1 MTAARLASV
10 PSPRPTPARPSSRTP
25 SKTMNARRIV
35 TIGALSAS
43 VAVFVVA
50 MLTSAASLYE
60 IAVAEHL
67 AAPWGLPVVLDLLAT
82 ASAAVAWVTRSWGA
96 RLAAAGAFATSL
108 GLQVSHVYAQGPT
121 AWITHSAAP
130 VSAVLM
136 FEVALILA
144 ARHSDTGHLEV
155 DVELEVAPLGADEP
169 VVALATV
176 TPAVRRPAAPKPN
189 PSKPVAGPLEPD
201 PEVVVKVAKALA
213 EMGVDATEAKRDG
226 DDGVLAY
233 MRKRNGSAPHAKKV
247 GAALRHLKEQS

>member
-10 PSPRPTPARPSSRTP
+10 PEPRRSAPLTRPTPTP
-25 SKTMNARRIV
+25 SKAMNARRIV

-144 ARHSDTGHLEV
+144 AGHSDAARLEV
-155 DVELEVAPLGADEP
+155 DAEPESAPPVPAEP
-169 VVALATV
+169 ERSVALATV
-176 TPAVRRPAAPKPN
+176 TPAVRRPATPT
-189 PSKPVAGPLEPD
+189 PSTTTDLD
-201 PEVVVKVAKALA
+201 PAVLVKVRTALD
-213 EMGVDATEAKRDG
+213 EMNVTAADAKRDG
-226 DDGVLAY
+226 DGGVLVY
-233 MRKRNGSAPHAKKV
+233 LRQRDGKAPHAKKV

>member
-10 PSPRPTPARPSSRTP
+10 PEPRRSAPLTRPTPTP
-25 SKTMNARRIV
+25 SKAMNARRIV
-35 TIGALSAS
+35 TVGALSAS

-144 ARHSDTGHLEV
+144 AGHSDPGRLEV
-155 DVELEVAPLGADEP
+155 DVEPETATSVVEP
-169 VVALATV
+169 ERSVALATV
-176 TPAVRRPAAPKPN
+176 TPAVRRPATPT
-189 PSKPVAGPLEPD
+189 PSKRTTADPD
-201 PEVVVKVAKALA
+201 PDVVAKVRTALA
-213 EMGVDATEAKRDG
+213 EMGVAATDAKRD
-226 DDGVLAY
+226 DVLAHL
-233 MRKRNGSAPHAKKV
+233 RQSGPAPHVSKV
-247 GAALRHLKEQS
+247 GPALRHLKEQS

>member
-10 PSPRPTPARPSSRTP
+10 PSPRPTPARPSPRTP

-60 IAVAEHL
+60 IAVAERL

-155 DVELEVAPLGADEP
+155 EVELAPLGADEP

-189 PSKPVAGPLEPD
+189 PPRPAKPDAPEPD
-201 PEVVVKVAKALA
+201 PEVVAKVAKALA
-213 EMGVDATEAKRDG
+213 EMGVDATETNRED
-226 DDGVLAY
+226 VLAHL
-233 MRKRNGSAPHAKKV
+233 RQQGPAPHAKKV
-247 GAALRHLKEQS
+247 GPALRHLKEQS

>member
-1 MTAARLASV
+1 MTAARLVSV
-10 PSPRPTPARPSSRTP
+10 PEPRRTAPLTRSTPTP
-25 SKTMNARRIV
+25 SKAMNARRIV
-35 TIGALSAS
+35 TVGALSAS

-144 ARHSDTGHLEV
+144 ARHSDTAHVEV
-155 DVELEVAPLGADEP
+155 DVVLEPAAPETAEPERTVAFAPA
-169 VVALATV
+169 A
-176 TPAVRRPAAPKPN
+176 PAVRRAAAPKPT
-189 PSKPVAGPLEPD
+189 PPKRATTDVD
-201 PEVVVKVAKALA
+201 PEVVKRVRVALA
-213 EMGVDATEAKRDG
+213 EMGVVAVDTNRQD
-226 DDGVLAY
+226 VLAH
-233 MRKRNGSAPHAKKV
+233 MRLSGPAPHVSKV
-247 GAALRHLKEQS
+247 GPALRHLKENPDA

>member
-1 MTAARLASV
+1 MTAAAVHLVPSTRTTPTTHPVAPHPTRRTVNARSIVTAGALAS
-10 PSPRPTPARPSSRTP
+10 
-25 SKTMNARRIV
+25 
-35 TIGALSAS
+35 S

-60 IAVAEHL
+60 IAVAENL

-144 ARHSDTGHLEV
+144 GRTERHGADPIEV
-155 DVELEVAPLGADEP
+155 ADEP
-169 VVALATV
+169 ESATPEPAPAPVKPAAFASVSPVVRPALKPASDV
-176 TPAVRRPAAPKPN
+176 DPAVLA
-189 PSKPVAGPLEPD
+189 
-201 PEVVVKVAKALA
+201 KVRQALDEMKVPA
-213 EMGVDATEAKRDG
+213 EMATRDA
-226 DDGVLAY
+226 VLKHL
-233 MRKRNGSAPHAKKV
+233 RPGAPHATKV
-247 GAALRHLKEQS
+247 GAALRHLKEQQS

>member
-10 PSPRPTPARPSSRTP
+10 PEPRRSAPLARPTSNP
-25 SKTMNARRIV
+25 SKAMNARRIV
-35 TIGALSAS
+35 TVGALSAS

-144 ARHSDTGHLEV
+144 AGHSDAARLEV
-155 DVELEVAPLGADEP
+155 DVEPESAPAVPAEP
-169 VVALATV
+169 ERTVALATV
-176 TPAVRRPAAPKPN
+176 APAVRRPAAPT
-189 PSKPVAGPLEPD
+189 PSKRTTADPD
-201 PEVVVKVAKALA
+201 PDVVAKVRTALA
-213 EMGVDATEAKRDG
+213 EMGVAATDAKRD
-226 DDGVLAY
+226 DVLAHL
-233 MRKRNGSAPHAKKV
+233 RRAGPAPHVSKV
-247 GAALRHLKEQS
+247 GPALRHLKEQS